1 MQSRKI
7 GVLLGGMSSEREV
20 SLRTGEAVLAALR
33 ERGHR
38 AVPIY
43 VDRDVDVA
51 LRQEQ
56 IEVAFIALHGR
67 WGEDGCV
74 QGLLEMLGIPYTGS
88 DVLASAL
95 AMHKAKAKEL
105 FRLHNLPTPA
115 YYTVTGARLADGP
128 EETPDDEDPRDAT
141 RGGVNVAASPRHSP
155 EGGYGE
161 APLWINALAAIHGD
175 FGFPCVVKPV
185 REGSSVGVSICR
197 DPADLHP
204 AVERALRFDDEILV
218 ERFIAGREISVAVLG
233 DRAIG
238 AVEIAP
244 RDGFYDYANKYTRG
258 ATDYYVPPRVSPER
272 YRGLLTQA
280 LRAHL
285 ALGCG
290 GATRVDM
297 MLSEAGNEFLL
308 EVNTLPGLTPTNLLP
323 KIADAAGISFG
334 ELCEMMLAG
343 AGLASRRGRGERRIA
358 QRAFV
363 GDDRRAPVAE
373 PPCEAP
379 PA

>member
-7 GVLLGGMSSEREV
+7 GVLLGGLSTEREV

-33 ERGHR
+33 ERGHH

-56 IEVAFIALHGR
+56 IEVAFVALHGR
-67 WGEDGCV
+67 WGEDGCI

-88 DVLASAL
+88 DVLASGL

-105 FRLHNLPTPA
+105 FRLHNLASPA
-115 YYTVTGARLADGP
+115 YYTMTGAAVVAGNP
-128 EETPDDEDPRDAT
+128 EAE
-141 RGGVNVAASPRHSP
+141 
-155 EGGYGE
+155 
-161 APLWINALAAIHGD
+161 LAALHGD
-175 FGFPCVVKPV
+175 FGFPCVVKPI
-185 REGSSVGVSICR
+185 REGSSVGVTICR
-197 DPADLHP
+197 EASELAP

-218 ERFIAGREISVAVLG
+218 ERFIAGKEVSVAIAG
-233 DRAIG
+233 DRALG

-244 RDGFYDYANKYTRG
+244 RSGFYDYANKYTPE
-258 ATDYYVPPRVSPER
+258 ATDYFVPPRVSPER
-272 YRGLLTQA
+272 YRGILTQA

-285 ALGCG
+285 ALGCR

-297 MLSEAGNEFLL
+297 MVSEAGNELIL
-308 EVNTLPGLTPTNLLP
+308 EVNTLPGLTPTSLFP
-323 KIADAAGISFG
+323 RIADAAGISFG

-343 AGLASRRGRGERRIA
+343 ASLSTRRGRGERRIV

-363 GDDRRAPVAE
+363 GSDRRDAVAGHH
-373 PPCEAP
+373 
-379 PA
+379 